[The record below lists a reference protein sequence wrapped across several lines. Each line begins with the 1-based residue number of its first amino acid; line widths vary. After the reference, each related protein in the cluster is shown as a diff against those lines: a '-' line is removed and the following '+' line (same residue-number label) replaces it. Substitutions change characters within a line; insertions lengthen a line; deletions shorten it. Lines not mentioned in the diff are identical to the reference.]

1 MDDMLNIL
9 QKYGSITLII
19 FSILAIFLSGIFFS
33 IAYLVMDEAH
43 DGFLATDCVIE
54 GNLYVNSCQE
64 LWDMTVYPFFALKE
78 LLIWGSY
85 FFIFAFVIGM
95 LVAGYQSGK
104 SPVLLGVLILFVVII
119 TYAGIEFANIYRTML
134 EVPAFLSMVTPFVIY
149 NKIMLNF
156 PWFVFITGLFSAIL
170 GIVNFQ
176 RSNVNDVTPE
186 ALSY

>member
-1 MDDMLNIL
+1 
-9 QKYGSITLII
+9 
-19 FSILAIFLSGIFFS
+19 
-33 IAYLVMDEAH
+33 
-43 DGFLATDCVIE
+43 
-54 GNLYVNSCQE
+54 
-64 LWDMTVYPFFALKE
+64 
-78 LLIWGSY
+78 
-85 FFIFAFVIGM
+85 M